1 MRIYLIRHGRQSST
15 LCNVNVPLAEAG
27 IEQAHLA
34 GKRLAAYGI
43 DAIYASDLIRA
54 RETAQIIKEEV
65 LQAGEGTLSADAE
78 VQVRSEL
85 REIDF
90 GALEGKTD
98 AAIKVEFKEFL
109 EKRDLL
115 EEDLTFPEGECGA
128 DVIARFTRVLKELEE
143 GSYESVA
150 IVTHGGAIRSIL
162 TSVLQMDPANKLL
175 ISLSLENTSI
185 TELFYHKEK
194 KRYYVERIYD
204 YAHLEAAPHL
214 LRRNWSRE

>member
-1 MRIYLIRHGRQSST
+1 M
-15 LCNVNVPLAEAG
+15 
-27 IEQAHLA
+27 
-34 GKRLAAYGI
+34 
-43 DAIYASDLIRA
+43 
-54 RETAQIIKEEV
+54 
-65 LQAGEGTLSADAE
+65 
-78 VQVRSEL
+78 
-85 REIDF
+85 
-90 GALEGKTD
+90 
-98 AAIKVEFKEFL
+98 
-109 EKRDLL
+109 
-115 EEDLTFPEGECGA
+115 
-128 DVIARFTRVLKELEE
+128 IARFTRVLKELEE

-194 KRYYVERIYD
+194 KRYYVERIND